1 MNSLNSRFDPL
12 LVKHL
17 KSLHSFQKSQE
28 NKMMFQLHPRLQQD
42 SIAIGKFNLT
52 ELRLINDS
60 QYPWFVLVPMRADIS
75 EIYQLS
81 DVDQQLLQQE
91 SSLLTK
97 TLADLYKADKMN
109 IAAIGNIVPQ
119 LHIHHI
125 VRYKTDIAW
134 PAPVWGKFDAVPYSE
149 QQIEKIKLEIETVFK
164 TVSTNPLR

>member
-1 MNSLNSRFDPL
+1 
-12 LVKHL
+12 
-17 KSLHSFQKSQE
+17 
-28 NKMMFQLHPRLQQD
+28 MMFQLHPRLLQD

-52 ELRLINDS
+52 ELRLINDG
-60 QYPWFVLVPMRADIS
+60 QYPWFILVPMRSDIS

-81 DVDQQLLQQE
+81 DIDQQLLQQE

-97 TLADLYKADKMN
+97 ILADLYKADKMN

-134 PAPVWGKFDAVPYSE
+134 PAPVWGKFDAVPYTE
-149 QQIEKIKLEIETVFK
+149 QQIEKIKSEIETVFK
-164 TVSTNPLR
+164 TLSTNPLR

>member
-1 MNSLNSRFDPL
+1 MT
-12 LVKHL
+12 
-17 KSLHSFQKSQE
+17 
-28 NKMMFQLHPRLQQD
+28 FQLHPRLKQD

-81 DVDQQLLQQE
+81 GVDQQLLQQE

-97 TLADLYKADKMN
+97 ILADLYKADKMN

-134 PAPVWGKFDAVPYSE
+134 PAPVWGKFDAVPYTE

>member
-1 MNSLNSRFDPL
+1 
-12 LVKHL
+12 
-17 KSLHSFQKSQE
+17 
-28 NKMMFQLHPRLQQD
+28 MFQLHPRLLQD

-52 ELRLINDS
+52 ELRLINDG
-60 QYPWFVLVPMRADIS
+60 QYPWFILVPMRSDIS

-81 DVDQQLLQQE
+81 DIDQQLLQQE

-97 TLADLYKADKMN
+97 ILADLYKADKMN

-134 PAPVWGKFDAVPYSE
+134 PAPVWGKFDAVPYTE
-149 QQIEKIKLEIETVFK
+149 QQIEKIKSEIETVFK
-164 TVSTNPLR
+164 TLSTNPLR